1 MRGAPC
7 PHIIFSN
14 SIQIY
19 KERMVV
25 LKKFISVMVTLA
37 VILAVLP
44 VNMAA
49 RAATAGMITKKFD
62 LGGKGAAS
70 GYIGVSATEAYDS
83 KKGYGF
89 ENTKALFDV
98 DAAGKG
104 ALSDAVRFRLDT
116 AGHVFNVDLPKGVYK
131 ITVTTGNVES
141 ATITAEGIHQ
151 LYFLTGNN
159 ATDSFTIPV
168 TDGQL
173 NIYPTSGTGAAFSL
187 SAIEIEQTS
196 TDTVTKP
203 TIWTCGDSTVAS
215 YYNVPD
221 DYLRG
226 WGEFLN
232 RHVDMNKYDVRN
244 ISASGLRS
252 ADLKRSLFPTVEYYG
267 KEGDILL
274 LSVGINDYIDE
285 LKAHPD
291 ALDSSEYV
299 KNMTAMV
306 KTAKSKGMK
315 VYLVKQ
321 HSELTDCST
330 YPVPTKKWFSDEI
343 DSIAKSENVGIIDLF
358 HPWLE
363 FCLENTR
370 KIASQYYHNN
380 LHPNALGA
388 DKMAEIIAGQL
399 FPVRKS
405 VTPTPTDIPDTPSVV
420 YETEISGGP
429 VANPHKGYVINFY
442 NPDMLYSGKH
452 PLGIDGEKNNRAWD
466 VCTICSG
473 VMFWED
479 LNPAEGVYNFD
490 EIDRALE
497 ACEQAGRTYG
507 IRIIPY
513 TTSKGSDDNYGAEHD
528 FVPQW
533 VYDKGAKQDLTSYKY
548 KEGAPQI
555 KVPNWSDPIYI
566 QAYKDFTKALAD
578 RYNGDPRVEYVEIRA
593 FGNMGEWHTSEFIG
607 NEMPSSEIQK
617 DMLSY
622 FASVFPDTTCCAL
635 SDVRGD
641 VYEHAIKLGIAKRNN
656 GLVMGP
662 NEEWDLR
669 PAYKANVMTMGDN
682 HNSYENMLNPKGE
695 GYLKW
700 TPEHYREVIE
710 IAHLSIYSLDM
721 DSTTGYQIYL
731 DQKPLID
738 EMCNRLGYN
747 FTVTSAASYGNKLV
761 VKIKN
766 TGLASCFFNIDLCA
780 EITDADGNKISNFGS
795 PIRIEKASFHDG
807 EEKVFVFE
815 NEGESPADATLC
827 LAMYDCD
834 NPLVAGK
841 DPTVKFDNKNNLPN
855 NRLKL
860 VVTQVNNTDP
870 SNPGGTVLINDPND
884 PNVPSVKPSQAPAVV
899 TTIPAPANSEETQK
913 ISDFVARLYKY
924 VLNREYEKDGLTFW
938 TNELY
943 SFNRSGAE
951 VGLQFIFSDEF
962 ISRNTSDPEFVTI
975 LYKTFFGREP
985 EEEGFN
991 FWTSS
996 LKNGTLDRMGVALG
1010 FVYSQE
1016 WANTCASYGIRSGGD
1031 IKPTV
1036 AIEPTDLTY
1045 AFVERMYTT
1054 AMKRGSDKE
1063 GKEYWANELS
1073 NFNCTGEF
1081 VGLAFFLSDEMNG
1094 FGLSNKEFVTRL
1106 YKTFMDREPE
1116 KDGLDYWV
1124 TTLGNGSS
1132 RMYVVYGFTRS
1143 EEFINKCVEARI
1155 LPY

>member
-1 MRGAPC
+1 MRTQTL
-7 PHIIFSN
+7 PHIIISN

-25 LKKFISVMVTLA
+25 LKKIMAVMVTLA
-37 VILAVLP
+37 VIFAVLP
-44 VNMAA
+44 VNTA
-49 RAATAGMITKKFD
+49 RAAKTDLITKKFD
-62 LGGKGAAS
+62 LGGKGAAQ

-83 KKGYGF
+83 AKGYGF
-89 ENTKALFDV
+89 KNTKAVFDV

-116 AGHVFNVDLPKGVYK
+116 EGHVFNVDLPKGVYK

-159 ATDSFTIPV
+159 ATDCFTIPV

-221 DYLRG
+221 DYMRG
-226 WGEFLN
+226 WGEYLKG
-232 RHVDMNKYDVRN
+232 HVDTNKYDVRN
-244 ISASGLRS
+244 ISASGLRAAS
-252 ADLKRSLFPTVEYYG
+252 LQKSLFPTVEYYG
-267 KEGDILL
+267 KKGDILL
-274 LSVGINDYIDE
+274 LSIGINDYIDE

-291 ALDSSEYV
+291 AIDPSGYV
-299 KNMTAMV
+299 KTMTEMV
-306 KTAKSKGMK
+306 RSAKSKGMT

-321 HSELTDCST
+321 HSELTDSST
-330 YPVPTKKWFSDEI
+330 YPLPQKKWFSDEL
-343 DSIAKSENVGIIDLF
+343 DAIARSENVGIIDLF

-370 KIASQYYHNN
+370 KCASKYYHNN

-405 VTPTPTDIPDTPSVV
+405 ATPTPTDIPDIPSVV
-420 YETEISGGP
+420 YETEVSGGP
-429 VANPHKGYVINFY
+429 ISNPHKGYVINIY

-466 VCTICSG
+466 VSTICSG
-473 VMFWED
+473 VLFWED

-533 VYDKGAKQDLTSYKY
+533 VYDKGAKRDLTSYKY
-548 KEGAPQI
+548 KEDAPQI

-566 QAYKDFTKALAD
+566 ESYKTFIKALAEK
-578 RYNGDPRVEYVEIRA
+578 YNGDPRVEYVEIRA

-617 DMLSY
+617 DMLSF

-635 SDVRGD
+635 SDVVGD
-641 VYEHAIKLGIAKRNN
+641 VYDHAISLGIAKRNN
-656 GLVMGP
+656 GLIMAP
-662 NEEWDLR
+662 NAEWDLV

-682 HNSYENMLNPKGE
+682 HNSYEYMLNPKSDE
-695 GYLKW
+695 YIKW
-700 TPEHYREVIE
+700 TPEHYRECIE

-721 DSTTGYQIYL
+721 DSTTGYKIYL
-731 DQKPLID
+731 DHKALID

-795 PIRIEKASFHDG
+795 PVRIEKASFHDG
-807 EEKVFVFE
+807 EEKVFIFE
-815 NEGESPADATLC
+815 NAEALPSDATVC

-841 DPTVKFDNKNNLPN
+841 DPTVRFDNKNNLPN

-860 VVTQVNNTDP
+860 VVKQVNK
-870 SNPGGTVLINDPND
+870 IDPNAVVTS
-884 PNVPSVKPSQAPAVV
+884 VPLVSNAPQPTKAPSYITV
-899 TTIPAPANSEETQK
+899 TTIPAPKDSEETK
-913 ISDFVARLYKY
+913 LICDFIARLYKY
-924 VLNREYEKDGLTFW
+924 VLNRDSEEDGMEFW

-943 SFNRSGAE
+943 SFRRSGAE

-962 ISRNTSDPEFVTI
+962 INRKTSDAEFVTI
-975 LYKTFFGREP
+975 LYKTFFGRDP
-985 EEEGFN
+985 EQEGFD
-991 FWTSS
+991 FWTSA
-996 LKNGTLDRMGVALG
+996 LKDGKLDRMGVALG

-1016 WANTCASYGIRSGGD
+1016 WADTCASYGIRSGGD

-1036 AIEPTDLTY
+1036 AIDPTEATY

-1054 AMKRGSDKE
+1054 AMNRGSDKQ

-1081 VGLAFFLSDEMNG
+1081 VGLAFFLSDEMTGMN
-1094 FGLSNKEFVTRL
+1094 LPDKEFVTRL
-1106 YKTFMDREPE
+1106 YKTFMDRDPE
-1116 KDGLDYWV
+1116 KEGLDYWAK
-1124 TTLGNGSS
+1124 TLGSGTS
-1132 RMYVVYGFTRS
+1132 RMDVVYGFTRS
-1143 EEFINKCVEARI
+1143 EEFINKCIAARI